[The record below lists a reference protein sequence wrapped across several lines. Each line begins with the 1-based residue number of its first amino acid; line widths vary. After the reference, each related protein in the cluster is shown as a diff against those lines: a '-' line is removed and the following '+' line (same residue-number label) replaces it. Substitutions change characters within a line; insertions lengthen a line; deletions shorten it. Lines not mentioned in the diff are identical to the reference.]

1 MAKNILKASKTRKA
15 RFTPNMKNFE
25 TSLSYEGLK
34 LKEADRYLTV
44 AELKQK
50 YAR

>member
-1 MAKNILKASKTRKA
+1 MTNAILKTSKTRKA

-34 LKEADRYLTV
+34 LKEANRHLTV

>member
-1 MAKNILKASKTRKA
+1 MTNAILKTSKTRKT

-25 TSLSYEGLK
+25 ISLSYEGLK
-34 LKEADRYLTV
+34 LKEANRHLTV
-44 AELKQK
+44 SELKQK